1 MAKLVELDLGEG
13 RIVLVEAN
21 DDVSVPRSAVPYNRT
36 GRNVDTRACFD
47 AVSETLRGF
56 TDRAVQ
62 ALRDVDADVER
73 VTLQFGVSLGGEAG
87 VPFVTQ
93 GKADSALSVTV
104 ECNLARRNERSAHDG

>member
-13 RIVLVEAN
+13 RTVLVEAN

-36 GRNVDTRACFD
+36 GRNVDTRAHFD

-62 ALRDVDADVER
+62 SLRDVDADIER

-93 GKADSALSVTV
+93 GKADSTLSVTI
-104 ECNLARRNERSAHDG
+104 ECNLAKRDERPSHDG